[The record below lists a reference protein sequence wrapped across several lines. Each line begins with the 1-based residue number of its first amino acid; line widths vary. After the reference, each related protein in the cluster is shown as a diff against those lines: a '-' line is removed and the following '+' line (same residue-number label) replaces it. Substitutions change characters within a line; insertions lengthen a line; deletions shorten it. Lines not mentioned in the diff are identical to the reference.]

1 MIYNDQ
7 SMLTYIFTTCI
18 KYHSKV
24 YYYCN
29 PKKLYHIVI
38 LWSYIDAGYIISYIS
53 QLKSLKI
60 IWNKIDPNDQT
71 AFIKLISVENPER
84 KGLFLLICYHVGRF
98 LSITKIQMLQL
109 MKLQPIKNSLYLY
122 RKQSLHITTP
132 H

>member
-1 MIYNDQ
+1 MIYQDQ
-7 SMLTYIFTTCI
+7 SMLTYNFTTCI
-18 KYHSKV
+18 KYHSKD

-53 QLKSLKI
+53 QLKSLKS
-60 IWNKIDPNDQT
+60 IWNLIDPNDQT
-71 AFIKLISVENPER
+71 SFTKLISVENPER
-84 KGLFLLICYHVGRF
+84 KGLFLVICYHVGRF
-98 LSITKIQMLQL
+98 LSITKIQMPQL

-122 RKQSLHITTP
+122 RKQSLHTTTP